1 MLRMLDIQVNIFTTA
16 VMIPSIDYRL
26 YVVYYHYPYRRNAV
40 KNRVHLNHEPP
51 TAALEVDTLYAL
63 RDTTSVHSTLYAI
76 RKGPYVRR
84 TLNAIIRLLFTAG
97 PPETT
102 FSIGLMN
109 VSVEQPP
116 TTVSCCSVY

>member
-51 TAALEVDTLYAL
+51 TADRRFGGRYAL
-63 RDTTSVHSTLYAI
+63 R
-76 RKGPYVRR
+76 
-84 TLNAIIRLLFTAG
+84 FTR
-97 PPETT
+97 
-102 FSIGLMN
+102 
-109 VSVEQPP
+109 
-116 TTVSCCSVY
+116 YY